1 MTVIKTIDRK
11 ISMCGGFGGPKQNL
25 LEKAEKALNE
35 NIEEMQNKG
44 YYVKDIKINHYTT
57 DRHNNGGFDEVWVS
71 YLIIFEEQE

>member
-11 ISMCGGFGGPKQNL
+11 ISICADFGGPKQNL

-44 YYVKDIKINHYTT
+44 YYVKDIKMNHYTT
-57 DRHNNGGFDEVWVS
+57 DRHSDGGFDEVWVS
-71 YLIIFEEQE
+71 YLIIFKK